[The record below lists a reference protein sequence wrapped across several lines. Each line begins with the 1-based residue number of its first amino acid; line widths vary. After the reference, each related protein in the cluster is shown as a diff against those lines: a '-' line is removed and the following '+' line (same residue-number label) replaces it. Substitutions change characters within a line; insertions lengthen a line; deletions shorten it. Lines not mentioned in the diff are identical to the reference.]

1 MNLSNENKLL
11 LLCSRVS
18 VNANII
24 SQIKNLIKQKL
35 DWNLLF
41 VNATQEKILP
51 LVYFHLS
58 RLSLMCHIPSELAS
72 EFKRISFGITGN
84 NVSIY
89 KELNR
94 LLKLFK
100 QSNLDV
106 IVLKGASYIET
117 LYHNISLRSMGDIDL
132 LVKEDN
138 LQNAREL
145 LLNNGYIQQSGWTE
159 HQQIDTHHLP
169 HFIHQRNKTVVE
181 LHWTIGM
188 YEEILPINMDE
199 IWNRVHTIQFE
210 TEKMQILSPED
221 MILHQCCH
229 LFIVHGGEF
238 SLKNLCDLSE
248 IIQKY
253 RQTINW
259 DLIINCS
266 IRYKIAVLVYGGIF
280 LVQQIY
286 NRAIPIHVTEK
297 LKTKYSA
304 KQLSWLQ
311 NFVNNDFISEKKGK
325 IKTPLSRLLWFNG
338 PRNKVKYL
346 LITLFPP
353 HDLLIKRYSLNKNS
367 KLFILYYLVRPIQ
380 LLNKNGK
387 STLKLIINL
396 PLKIFRRFFN

>member
-1 MNLSNENKLL
+1 
-11 LLCSRVS
+11 
-18 VNANII
+18 
-24 SQIKNLIKQKL
+24 
-35 DWNLLF
+35 
-41 VNATQEKILP
+41 
-51 LVYFHLS
+51 
-58 RLSLMCHIPSELAS
+58 
-72 EFKRISFGITGN
+72 
-84 NVSIY
+84 
-89 KELNR
+89 
-94 LLKLFK
+94 
-100 QSNLDV
+100 
-106 IVLKGASYIET
+106 
-117 LYHNISLRSMGDIDL
+117 L

-145 LLNNGYIQQSGWTE
+145 LLNNGYIQQSGWSE
-159 HQQIDTHHLP
+159 YQQIDTHHLP

-188 YEEILPINMDE
+188 YEQILPINMDE
-199 IWNRVHTIQFE
+199 IWDRVHTLQFE

-229 LFIVHGGEF
+229 LFIVHEGEF

-253 RQTINW
+253 HLTINW

-266 IRYKIAVLVYGGIF
+266 IRYKIEALVYGGIF

-286 NRAIPIHVTEK
+286 NREIPIHVTEK
-297 LKTKYSA
+297 LKTKCSA
-304 KQLSWLQ
+304 KQLSWLH

-325 IKTPLSRLLWFNG
+325 IKTPLLRLLWFNG

-346 LITLFPP
+346 LITMFPSR
-353 HDLLIKRYSLNKNS
+353 DLLIKRYSLNKNS
-367 KLFILYYLVRPIQ
+367 KLFLLYYLVRPIQ

-396 PLKIFRRFFN
+396 PLKAFRRFV